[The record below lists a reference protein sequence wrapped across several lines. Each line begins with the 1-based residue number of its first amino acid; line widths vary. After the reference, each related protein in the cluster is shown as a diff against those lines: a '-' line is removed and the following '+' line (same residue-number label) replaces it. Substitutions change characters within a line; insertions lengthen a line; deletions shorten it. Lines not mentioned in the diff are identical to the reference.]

1 MPDFFHFSQC
11 FQCSHHVLVLL
22 FSLGINTI
30 PLYRHTTF
38 CSSIDGRSNC
48 SHHLALKNNDAVTIQ
63 CKFLCGFMPSFLLS
77 ECLEVQLLG
86 HVGTPCLTFWEPSRL
101 FLEWPHGFAF
111 PRDMSL
117 LLSDFSISLS
127 PSAEFCASLS
137 STLSCLLWCLTCS
150 LSFWFQL

>member
-11 FQCSHHVLVLL
+11 SQSFHHVLVLL
-22 FSLGINTI
+22 FSLGVNTI

-38 CSSIDGRSNC
+38 CSSADGRSRC
-48 SHHLALKNNDAVTIQ
+48 SHRLALRNNDAVTIQ

-86 HVGTPCLTFWEPSRL
+86 HVGTPRLTFWEPSRL
-101 FLEWPHGFAF
+101 FLKWLHGFPF
-111 PRDMSL
+111 PRDTT
-117 LLSDFSISLS
+117 LLSDFSVSLS

-137 STLSCLLWCLTCS
+137 STLSCLLWCLTRS
-150 LSFWFQL
+150 LSFWLQL